1 MNSNITLQSNIYI
14 NKTAKSDDLGV
25 LQHITDYRVLKQL
38 KKSAGSYS
46 DPHWQTSTQIE
57 ILRQGSPDC
66 SYEKGT
72 MSWGVPI
79 GGEHMHCRC
88 EQYDCPRFIKQ
99 CSHLWNFDQVKREE
113 DPAAPV
119 SPPNVDLSTVDPM
132 PIEPSNLTIP
142 DEASVLPA
150 FEPEPVA
157 TIEPPV
163 EIPAKPSTEKVLSV
177 KQEDIIHA
185 DIADRIWVNAGPGT
199 GKTYTVIQR
208 IKVLLETR
216 LERPIVILCF
226 SKNAVQVIRERV
238 VEALGNRANALL
250 DDGRLLI
257 RTFDSFATYMLEDE
271 LNPAW
276 NYNKRIEEFISML
289 RRNHGVLDDMI
300 SYLIVDEIQDTVGV
314 RARMLLAILDEIS
327 CGTLLLGDECQA
339 IFDWTIRD
347 TNDMTF
353 DVLKEQL
360 SKRKFKLYELDE
372 NRRQSKN
379 LAAIGRQFREKILT
393 CGEAEQESAVEDLKA
408 NIRSRWKSYSLKAV
422 SQLLSGDTNLILT
435 KTNGEA
441 AHISQELYEKA
452 GQISHVM
459 KQSTSHRTLAPW
471 IAKALFGNDGHFL
484 TKEDFMQN
492 ARDYELTDT
501 ETKWTVLKSLDQ
513 HPHAPSLHIPE
524 VLSALVKQEC
534 LPEICLNQSNNC
546 AIVSTVHRAKGSEA
560 EHVYWL
566 DGPLLYSEQES
577 EEGTLTD
584 AIRAAYVAVTR
595 AKNDIHLVE
604 RTDKVFMRMI
614 NESRWIKTGYS
625 KNKTIYCKGIA
636 MKPEDVDVNS
646 FANGSNATDTQMLLR
661 YLDRGMSVTLYPDAA
676 SKRFEIN
683 FDGQCIGYTSALFT
697 DELFAAFAATN
708 HNKNWPTAIK
718 DVFITA
724 VTTVVSPGCADVAS
738 EFSAS
743 GCWLGI
749 ELGGFPLL
757 EWYSLEM

>member
-1 MNSNITLQSNIYI
+1 MNSNITLRSNIYI
-14 NKTAKSDDLGV
+14 NETAKPDDLGV
-25 LQHITDYRVLKQL
+25 LQHITDYRVLKKL
-38 KKSAGSYS
+38 KNSAGGYGN
-46 DPHWQTSTQIE
+46 PHWLTNTQKDV
-57 ILRQGSPDC
+57 LRQGSPDC
-66 SYEKGT
+66 SFEKGT
-72 MSWGVPI
+72 MSWGVPVD
-79 GGEHMHCRC
+79 GEHMHCRC
-88 EQYDCPRFIKQ
+88 EQYDCRHFKQ
-99 CSHLWNFDQVKREE
+99 CSQLWNFDQIKREE
-113 DPAAPV
+113 DTAVPV
-119 SPPNVDLSTVDPM
+119 VPPNVDLSTVDPV
-132 PIEPSNLTIP
+132 PIEPTNLTIP
-142 DEASVLPA
+142 DEPPVLPQ
-150 FEPEPVA
+150 FKPEPVA
-157 TIEPPV
+157 SIEPSV
-163 EIPAKPSTEKVLSV
+163 EIPEEPSTEKALSV

-185 DIADRIWVNAGPGT
+185 NIADRIWVNAGPGT

-208 IKVLLETR
+208 IKVLLEAR
-216 LERPIVILCF
+216 LEKPIVILCF
-226 SKNAVQVIRERV
+226 SRNAVQVIRERV
-238 VEALGNRANALL
+238 VEALGNHADALL
-250 DDGRLLI
+250 DDGQLLI

-276 NYNKRIEEFISML
+276 NYNRRIEEFISML
-289 RRNHGVLDDMI
+289 GRNHGALDDMM

-347 TNDMTF
+347 TDDMTF
-353 DVLKEQL
+353 DALEEQL
-360 SKRKFKLYELDE
+360 AKRKFKRYELDE
-372 NRRQSKN
+372 NKRQSKD

-393 CGEAEQESAVEDLKA
+393 CCEAEQESAVEALKES
-408 NIRSRWKSYSLKAV
+408 IRNKWKSYSVKAI
-422 SQLLSGDTNLILT
+422 SQLLSGDADLILT

-452 GQISHVM
+452 GQVYHVM
-459 KQSTSHRTLAPW
+459 KQSTGHRTLAPW
-471 IAKALFGNDGHFL
+471 IAKALFGNNGRFL

-492 ARDYELTDT
+492 VSDYELADA

-513 HPHAPSLHIPE
+513 NPHAPSLHIPE
-524 VLSALVKQEC
+524 VLSALVKQEG

-546 AIVSTVHRAKGSEA
+546 TIVSTVHRAKGSEA

-566 DGPLLYSEQES
+566 DGPLLYSKQEG
-577 EEGTLTD
+577 EEGALTD

-646 FANGSNATDTQMLLR
+646 FASGSNATDTQILLSC
-661 YLDRGMSVTLYPDAA
+661 LDRGMPVTLYPDAA
-676 SKRFEIN
+676 GKRFEIN
-683 FDGQCIGYTSALFT
+683 FDGQCIGYTSALLT

-724 VTTVVSPGCADVAS
+724 VTTVVSPRCTDVAS
-738 EFSAS
+738 EFSTS